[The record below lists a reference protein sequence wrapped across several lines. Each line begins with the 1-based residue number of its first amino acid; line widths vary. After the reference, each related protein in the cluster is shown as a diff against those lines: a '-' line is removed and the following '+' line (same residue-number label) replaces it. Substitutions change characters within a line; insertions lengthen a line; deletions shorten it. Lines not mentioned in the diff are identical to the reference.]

1 MGKIQTGAPMRLD
14 PRTKL
19 VVALM
24 GTVVVI
30 TGATTPVLTAIEFG
44 LLVMIPLVSTLA
56 AYGRWLLLV
65 LPMALFFGLVTA
77 WAVDPVAGL
86 LAFLKL
92 LSLTTVGYLFFI
104 TTPPEDLA
112 NALIK
117 AGLPFRAAFVMSA
130 GMQFVPVL
138 GRKARDVF
146 DAQQARGIPMNIGRG
161 ALRNAPAFLLPLL
174 VQTFQLAE
182 ELAEAMETR
191 GFGRTPRSF
200 YKEFKLKGV
209 DYAAMGIGTVVTI
222 AVVWSLLKW
231 Q

>member
-1 MGKIQTGAPMRLD
+1 MGKIQTGTPMRLD

-19 VVALM
+19 LVALM
-24 GTVVVI
+24 GTAVVMAS
-30 TGATTPVLTAIEFG
+30 TKAPVLTAIELI
-44 LLVMIPLVSTLA
+44 LLVMIPLVSSLA

-65 LPMALFFGLVTA
+65 LPMALFFGSVTA
-77 WAVDPVAGL
+77 WAVDPLSGL

-117 AGLPFRAAFVMSA
+117 AGLPFGAAFVMSA

-138 GRKARDVF
+138 GRKARDVL
-146 DAQQARGIPMNIGRG
+146 DAQKVRGIPMNVGRG

-191 GFGRTPRSF
+191 GFGRSPRSF
-200 YKEFKLKGV
+200 YEEFRLKGV
-209 DYAAMGIGTVVTI
+209 DYAVMGIGAAITI
-222 AVVWSLLKW
+222 VVVWGLLKW